1 MRRRTNFSRIGKNT
15 AVLTAL
21 LAVSMVFS
29 APAFGAEKPESM
41 DDASWERL
49 QDNVL
54 EYDEL
59 EDRVANFNPTMLQIV
74 RTIDDSYDTVSE
86 NAADYQEA
94 ANDFLRLYEDAVDEG
109 DYESAYMYQI
119 NRRIA
124 LQMSSTY
131 LKQENRKDTIMDRNT
146 RQYRKMFTSACQ
158 QLMVAYNQMA
168 VNQATLEKQVELYGQ
183 MAALARTQGSMGMNT
198 QTDILSA
205 EANLHSAQSSLTQLN
220 DQMASVKRSLLL
232 MTGWDYDADITI
244 GPVPEPDM
252 EAIAAADLEA
262 DTEKAVN
269 NNYDLIAIRH
279 QSRATSTPAQETRD
293 RNLRDTEASIR
304 IAMGSLYET
313 LQQQR
318 AAKEGADA
326 AWQKAVND
334 KAALDQKYQ
343 LGMVG
348 RLEYLQGELT
358 YLQAQSAKL
367 SADISLRKAYEDY
380 LWQVKGV
387 SVAST
392 ATGSTQT
399 ASAR

>member
-41 DDASWERL
+41 DDAFWERL

-205 EANLHSAQSSLTQLN
+205 EIKGLSL
-220 DQMASVKRSLLL
+220 V
-232 MTGWDYDADITI
+232 
-244 GPVPEPDM
+244 
-252 EAIAAADLEA
+252 
-262 DTEKAVN
+262 
-269 NNYDLIAIRH
+269 
-279 QSRATSTPAQETRD
+279 
-293 RNLRDTEASIR
+293 
-304 IAMGSLYET
+304 
-313 LQQQR
+313 
-318 AAKEGADA
+318 
-326 AWQKAVND
+326 
-334 KAALDQKYQ
+334 
-343 LGMVG
+343 
-348 RLEYLQGELT
+348 
-358 YLQAQSAKL
+358 
-367 SADISLRKAYEDY
+367 
-380 LWQVKGV
+380 
-387 SVAST
+387 
-392 ATGSTQT
+392 
-399 ASAR
+399 